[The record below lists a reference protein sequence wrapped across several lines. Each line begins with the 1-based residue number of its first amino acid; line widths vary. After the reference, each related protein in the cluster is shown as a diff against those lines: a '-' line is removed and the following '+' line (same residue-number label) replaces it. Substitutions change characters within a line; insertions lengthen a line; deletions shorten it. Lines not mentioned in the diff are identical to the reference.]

1 MLFCQKCKV
10 KVSTLTSRCPLCS
23 GPLEKL
29 DDNPLTLSYPPYQ
42 NTKYRIVT
50 WFRILSFVV
59 MLAIF
64 VVTLVNL
71 LLTSK
76 IYWFIIVDSCLIYIW
91 LACLITFKI
100 RNRWGLKLFLHALMI
115 IALLIVINAV
125 MEPAESSSPITW
137 ALSYGMPIISMTF
150 IALIVIIMLIKRQ
163 TRREFMIHLLLLCII
178 GFVPL
183 ILVLFDLV
191 QPIILSIVSA
201 SLSYA
206 TLLGLVIFANRIVE
220 TEIKRKFHI

>member
-1 MLFCQKCKV
+1 
-10 KVSTLTSRCPLCS
+10 
-23 GPLEKL
+23 
-29 DDNPLTLSYPPYQ
+29 
-42 NTKYRIVT
+42 
-50 WFRILSFVV
+50 
-59 MLAIF
+59 
-64 VVTLVNL
+64 
-71 LLTSK
+71 
-76 IYWFIIVDSCLIYIW
+76 
-91 LACLITFKI
+91 
-100 RNRWGLKLFLHALMI
+100 
-115 IALLIVINAV
+115 
-125 MEPAESSSPITW
+125 
-137 ALSYGMPIISMTF
+137 
-150 IALIVIIMLIKRQ
+150 MLIKRQ